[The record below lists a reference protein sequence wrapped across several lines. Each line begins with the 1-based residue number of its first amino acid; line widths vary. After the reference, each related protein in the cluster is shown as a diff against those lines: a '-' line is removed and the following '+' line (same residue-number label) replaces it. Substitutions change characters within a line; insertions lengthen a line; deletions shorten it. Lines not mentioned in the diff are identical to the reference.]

1 MYYDT
6 LNQERTARYMK
17 RRGFTLAEVLIT
29 LGIIGVVAALTAPA
43 LVQNAGSAQTGPKL
57 AKALSTW
64 ELANENLLND
74 QGANGLHAIVSSSR
88 EYGEELQNYMKI
100 SLYEEGFAK
109 YGINGSEA
117 QVRNFSG
124 GADLPNTL
132 YTACMMALQ
141 AGAKFLSKDG
151 FMYIIFYGLGNRNAN
166 LPAHR
171 QAIGIVGIDIN
182 GVAEPNRVGKDLFF
196 FYEYNDGSLRPIG
209 SGNWLDGD
217 DASNSQYN
225 WNDGTTDKCN
235 ETTVTSG
242 LTCAGSIFENNL
254 KVIYQ

>member
-29 LGIIGVVAALTAPA
+29 RGIIGVVAALTAPA

-109 YGINGSEA
+109 YGMTGTEA

-171 QAIGIVGIDIN
+171 QAIGIVGI
-182 GVAEPNRVGKDLFF
+182 
-196 FYEYNDGSLRPIG
+196 EYNDGSLRPIG